1 MSKVIHF
8 EVHADDVER
17 AKTFYSNVFG
27 WQYQDYSDY
36 TGTPYFGVIAG
47 AESEQGANGAIMQR
61 NSHRPAIG
69 QALNAFCCTMG
80 VEDYDK
86 THDVIIKSGGTIA
99 LPKAALPGMAWQ
111 GYYVDTEGNI
121 FGIHQPDENAK

>member
-17 AKTFYSNVFG
+17 AKDFYATVFG
-27 WQYQDYSDY
+27 WQYQDWSDY

-47 AESEQGANGAIMQR
+47 EESELGANGAIMLR
-61 NSHRPAIG
+61 HSERPALEQG
-69 QALNAFCCTMG
+69 LNAFCCTMG

-86 THDVIIKSGGTIA
+86 THDAIIKNGGIVA

-111 GYYVDTEGNI
+111 GYYIDTEGNI
-121 FGIHQPDENAK
+121 FGIHQPDDNAK

>member
-8 EVHADDVER
+8 EVHADDIER
-17 AKTFYSNVFG
+17 AKSFYASVFG
-27 WQYQDYSDY
+27 WQYQDWSDY
-36 TGTPYFGVIAG
+36 TGTPYFGVVAG
-47 AESEQGANGAIMQR
+47 EEAEMGANGAIMLR
-61 NSHRPAIG
+61 RSEGPTSG
-69 QALNAFCCTMG
+69 QGLNAFCCTMG

-86 THDVIIKSGGTIA
+86 THDAIIKNGGKVA

-111 GYYVDTEGNI
+111 GYYIDTEANI